1 MIIQYDNSYEEEVRD
16 LLCELQD
23 YIVSIDKEKYNI
35 RTEEYREKYFK
46 KTMEEIS
53 KYQGRMLLYKKE
65 NKIVGLVVGLIN
77 NDPIDSYDFV
87 VPKRGRITELVVT
100 ESARKQQIGKALL
113 DAMEQFL
120 KNKGCEDILLG
131 VFAYNLQA
139 RSFYEKNGYHE
150 RMIECSKKL

>member
-1 MIIQYDNSYEEEVRD
+1 MILLLQNEV
-16 LLCELQD
+16 
-23 YIVSIDKEKYNI
+23 
-35 RTEEYREKYFK
+35 
-46 KTMEEIS
+46 
-53 KYQGRMLLYKKE
+53 
-65 NKIVGLVVGLIN
+65 
-77 NDPIDSYDFV
+77 
-87 VPKRGRITELVVT
+87 ELVVT

-113 DAMEQFL
+113 DAMEQFF

>member
-23 YIVSIDKEKYNI
+23 YIASIDKEKYNI

-87 VPKRGRITELVVT
+87 APKRGRITELVVT
-100 ESARKQQIGKALL
+100 ASARKQQIGKALL

-120 KNKGCEDILLG
+120 RNNGCEDILLG

>member
-46 KTMEEIS
+46 KTLEEIS

-87 VPKRGRITELVVT
+87 APKRGRI
-100 ESARKQQIGKALL
+100 SC
-113 DAMEQFL
+113 D
-120 KNKGCEDILLG
+120 
-131 VFAYNLQA
+131 
-139 RSFYEKNGYHE
+139 
-150 RMIECSKKL
+150 